1 MATYVIVG
9 GVAGGAGTAAR
20 LRRLDEKAEILMF
33 ERGEYISYAN
43 CGLPYYAGGT
53 ITERSRLFIM
63 TPEKFK
69 EALNVEAKTSHEVL
83 SINRAEKTVR
93 VRNLKTGGEFDQ
105 SYDVLVLSPG
115 AAPVKPPIP
124 GIDDQAILPLR
135 TVSDVDAIKAR
146 LDKTETRRA
155 VVVGAGFIGLE
166 MAENLKERGLEVTV
180 VEALDQVMN
189 VIDYDMAAIVQRHLR
204 DKGVHLR
211 LKDGVASFTR
221 KGSSLSV
228 TLSSGASI
236 DADIVILS
244 IGVKPDTA
252 LARESGLAVAQNG
265 AIKVDRFFA
274 TSDPSIRAVGDAIE
288 FESPLSG
295 QAISV
300 PLAGPANKQARI
312 CADNIVLG
320 NTRPYTGTIATS
332 IAKVFDLAVASTG
345 FSAKNLQ
352 RANLPYAEAVTHA
365 GSHAGYYPNAL
376 QLAIKVLYHPETGKL
391 WGAQA
396 VGFDGVDKRI
406 DVISAYIKKNGTVRD
421 LAEFEQAYA
430 PPFSSAKDPVNML
443 GFIAENA
450 LDGMSKTIPW
460 REIDS
465 YRARGAFFLD
475 VRSAEEFSLGS
486 IPGAYNIP
494 HTELRGRFSEVP
506 RDKPIVINCAIGLR
520 GYLAERM
527 LRMNGF
533 TDVANLTGGY
543 RTWKAATAELESL
556 GQSESKGDRSPAFDR
571 AITVQAD
578 DGSPRKPQG
587 GKEISIDACGLQ
599 CPGPIIRLKKEID
612 TLSSGD
618 ILTIRATDPGFAHDV
633 KSWCSLTGNS
643 LVSLETVDGVIAA
656 VIEKGTKGS
665 AEKTE
670 AGMNAATCGGTG
682 ATFIVFSND
691 MDRALAS
698 FVLANG
704 AAATG
709 KNVTM
714 FFTFWGL
721 SVLRKKARGVKK
733 DLLGR
738 MFGMMLPKSM
748 QGLSL
753 SSMNFGGLG
762 PLMMKYRMKK
772 KNVDQLES
780 MFAEA
785 QKSGVRMI
793 ACQMSMDIMGK
804 NAAELLDGVEIGG
817 VATYMEAASAS
828 GVNLFI

>member
-376 QLAIKVLYHPETGKL
+376 QLAIKVLYHPETGRL

-460 REIDS
+460 RELDS

-494 HTELRGRFSEVP
+494 HTELRGRLTEVP

-543 RTWKAATAELESL
+543 RTWKAATAELEIL
-556 GQSESKGDRSPAFDR
+556 GRSEGKGDRPPAFDR

-587 GKEISIDACGLQ
+587 GKAISIDACGLQ

-612 TLSSGD
+612 AISTGD

-665 AEKTE
+665 SEKTE
-670 AGMNAATCGGTG
+670 AGMNATTCGGTG

-748 QGLSL
+748 KGLSL

-793 ACQMSMDIMGK
+793 ACQMSMDIMGI